1 MIGALRE
8 IEMAPTQQPSPRPSL
23 RTGAPVNAPT
33 GPPSDRVALV
43 CGIVS
48 AIVLLML
55 SAVGYYWWRRGTV
68 GQQKQQ
74 LEGGDR
80 TQQGGSVSLSR
91 TKSKERAPS
100 ITPQRI
106 ISSATSI
113 NPMATRQATLRAS
126 KKVPSIVDQIVNIVP
141 FEGPT
146 RQDDIPLSQTS
157 SL

>member
-1 MIGALRE
+1 
-8 IEMAPTQQPSPRPSL
+8 MASTQQPSPRPSL

-55 SAVGYYWWRRGTV
+55 SAVGYYWWRSARRGTV

-91 TKSKERAPS
+91 TKIKERAPS

-106 ISSATSI
+106 ISSTTSI

-146 RQDDIPLSQTS
+146 RRDDIPLSQTS

>member
-1 MIGALRE
+1 M
-8 IEMAPTQQPSPRPSL
+8 
-23 RTGAPVNAPT
+23 NAPT

-48 AIVLLML
+48 AIVLVML
-55 SAVGYYWWRRGTV
+55 SAVGYYWWRSARIV

-74 LEGGDR
+74 QEGEDR

-91 TKSKERAPS
+91 TKSNERAPS